1 LAAPFTDSHSAEFA
15 TVCVSV
21 NPWKEGAASMTPEK
35 LREIYG
41 DVSPLAAA
49 KVISCFDSHCR
60 NFIAHST
67 FLVLATSDGTNL
79 DVSPKGDPAGF
90 VKVETEKTLLL
101 PDRPGN
107 NRIDGL
113 LNILAHPKVA
123 LIFMVPTVSETLRVN
138 GTAEISDEPSLCDQF
153 KVNGRSPKTVLRITV
168 DKIFTH
174 CGKAPMRAGFWK
186 PETWPQDRPVPTLL
200 EMLRDHAE
208 TDIGTTDDAF
218 IQARY
223 RETLY

>member
-1 LAAPFTDSHSAEFA
+1 
-15 TVCVSV
+15 
-21 NPWKEGAASMTPEK
+21 MTPEK

-41 DVSPLAAA
+41 DVSPHAAA
-49 KVISCFDSHCR
+49 KVISQFDKHCR
-60 NFIAHST
+60 QFIEHAT

-90 VKVETEKTLLL
+90 VEVENDKTLLI

-123 LIFMVPTVSETLRVN
+123 LFFMIPAVTETLRVN
-138 GTAEISDEPSLCDQF
+138 GIAEISDDPSLCERF
-153 KVNGRSPKTVLRITV
+153 EINGKRPKTVLRIFA
-168 DKIFTH
+168 DEIFTH
-174 CGKAPMRAGFWK
+174 CGKAPMRGGLWR
-186 PETWPQDRPVPTLL
+186 PETWPKDRPIAPLY
-200 EMLRDHAE
+200 EMIRDHSEMEVASIDQSYAE
-208 TDIGTTDDAF
+208 K
-218 IQARY
+218 RY

>member
-1 LAAPFTDSHSAEFA
+1 
-15 TVCVSV
+15 
-21 NPWKEGAASMTPEK
+21 MTPER

-41 DVSPLAAA
+41 GASPHAAA
-49 KVISCFDSHCR
+49 KVISQFDKHCR
-60 NFIAHST
+60 QFIEHAT

-90 VKVETEKTLLL
+90 VEIEGKRTLLI

-123 LIFMVPTVSETLRVN
+123 LLFMIPAVTETLRVN
-138 GTAEISDEPSLCDQF
+138 GTAEISDAPELCDRF
-153 KVNGRSPKTVLRITV
+153 KINGRSPKTVLRIFA
-168 DKIFTH
+168 DEIFTH
-174 CGKAPMRAGFWK
+174 CGKAPMRGGLWN
-186 PETWPQDRPVPTLL
+186 PETWPKSRPIAPLY
-200 EMLRDHAE
+200 EMVRDHSEMEVVSIEQSYAE
-208 TDIGTTDDAF
+208 
-218 IQARY
+218 QRY